1 MSHSPLNLVQA
12 LDGDCSAFVAEVR
25 NPEGL
30 RHARQ
35 TGFVWTRQPG
45 VVCLA
50 MTRRYLAIA
59 RDNPDVVVIIAPASV
74 VTGEPVDGK
83 TVIVS
88 GSADELFH
96 QLHLIQQ
103 SAAPAVDGF
112 QIDPS
117 AAVDPSAI
125 LRGSVRI
132 EAGAYIGPRVVVCG
146 PAHIGR
152 GARIDAGAV
161 IGCDGLFVKTIRGV
175 RQHMP
180 HFGGVH
186 IGDEAHILAGAVVV
200 RSAINGE
207 DTRIGTRTYVGVLS
221 NIGHDVQIGEGAT
234 ISSNV
239 VVAGRATIGDQCWI
253 GASATI
259 SNMVSIGNRAEV
271 RLGAVVV
278 QDVPEGG
285 NVSGNFAMTH
295 ARHMRHFLEASRD
308 AG

>member
-1 MSHSPLNLVQA
+1 MSHSPLNLTQA
-12 LDGDCSAFVAEVR
+12 LDGDCREFVAELR
-25 NPEGL
+25 DPEGL
-30 RHARQ
+30 ARVRQ

-59 RDNPDVVVIIAPASV
+59 RENPDVAAIIAPAAALPAGS
-74 VTGEPVDGK
+74 VDGK
-83 TVIVS
+83 SLIVS
-88 GSADELFH
+88 ERADELFH
-96 QLHLIQQ
+96 QLHLLQQ
-103 SAAPAVDGF
+103 SAAPVEDDF

-117 AAVDPSAI
+117 AIVDPSAI

-132 EAGAYIGPRVVVCG
+132 EAGVRIGPRVVLSG
-146 PAHIGR
+146 PAYIAR
-152 GARIDAGAV
+152 DARIDAGAV
-161 IGCDGLFVKTIRGV
+161 IGCDGLFVKSIRGV
-175 RQHMP
+175 RRHMP
-180 HFGGVH
+180 HFGGVR
-186 IGDEAHILAGAVVV
+186 IGDDARILAGAIVV

-207 DTRIGTRTYVGVLS
+207 DTRIGARTHVGILS
-221 NIGHDVQIGEGAT
+221 NVGHDVQVGEGAT

-239 VVAGRATIGDQCWI
+239 VVAGRAKIGDQCWI

-271 RLGAVVV
+271 RLGSVVL

-285 NVSGNFAMTH
+285 NVSGNFAMPH
-295 ARHMRHFLEASRD
+295 ARHMRQFLEASRN